1 MITNIT
7 FLGIMGGPELIIIGV
22 LLIVLFGGKK
32 VSEMMRGLG
41 KGIKDIKKI
50 TEENELTKDIK
61 DISSEINEVSSGI
74 RKMTSPTEFLK
85 SKKK

>member
-1 MITNIT
+1 
-7 FLGIMGGPELIIIGV
+7 MGGPELIIIGV
-22 LLIVLFGGKK
+22 ILIVLFGGKK
-32 VSEMMRGLG
+32 IPEIMRGLG
-41 KGIKDIKKI
+41 KGIKDIKKV

>member
-1 MITNIT
+1 MLTNII

-32 VSEMMRGLG
+32 IPEIMRGLG
-41 KGIKDIKKI
+41 KGIKDIKKV